1 MKNIILFA
9 SLIVILFILNY
20 QIYQK
25 ENILSEG
32 KTVLLELAPVDP
44 RSLMQGDYMALRY
57 KISENLSGRNENED
71 GFIVIEPDSSGIYQ
85 YVQLYSGQ
93 DIINTS
99 ELLLRYRIR
108 SRKVK
113 LGAESFFFQEGQ
125 GKTYQNASYGELKVS
140 EDGESV
146 LIGLR
151 DDKLNRIEPLT
162 E

>member
-1 MKNIILFA
+1 MKNTILFTT
-9 SLIVILFILNY
+9 LLVILFVLNY

-32 KTVLLELAPVDP
+32 KTVLLKLAPIDP

-57 KISENLSGRNENED
+57 KISENLTDRNENDD
-71 GFIVIEPDSSGIYQ
+71 GFIVIVPDSSGIYQ
-85 YVQLYSGQ
+85 YVQLYSGHE
-93 DIINTS
+93 IINTG

-108 SRKVK
+108 AHKVK

-125 GKTYQNASYGELKVS
+125 GKIYQNARYGELKVS

-146 LIGLR
+146 LVGLR
-151 DDKLNRIEPLT
+151 DEKLNRIEPLT